1 MLDKQFK
8 VFSFVF
14 GLHWW
19 MLIVVKERCMIGKLP
34 VFLLMLTLLGFTT
47 SCVKQGIESDPITKP
62 PGRSADLARQ
72 EQPAS
77 SASLNADPRWFA
89 CQKKSDCVIV
99 KGPCGEPQALNI
111 SFQSPFANYRQR
123 LERAI
128 ECLREAKTPL
138 DQPVYCIKHRC
149 ALKPD

>member
-1 MLDKQFK
+1 ML
-8 VFSFVF
+8 
-14 GLHWW
+14 W
-19 MLIVVKERCMIGKLP
+19 KLSA
-34 VFLLMLTLLGFTT
+34 FLLLFTLLGFTT
-47 SCVKQGIESDPITKP
+47 SCVKQGMESDPMTKP
-62 PGRSADLARQ
+62 PGRSADLTRQ
-72 EQPAS
+72 EQPGS
-77 SASLNADPRWFA
+77 SASLSADPRWFA

-128 ECLREAKTPL
+128 ECLGEAKMPL
-138 DQPVYCIKHRC
+138 HQPVYCINNRC